1 MIVSLRNRVMR
12 RTRVMGP
19 ALAAVATAWVLLAA
33 TAHAQPQERGT
44 ARLDHAGVQALLVTL
59 GYHPREA
66 HNESGPEYE
75 IVLRPPGGLAVTTR
89 VTLSRDGTLVW
100 LVAWLKKVPPGRT
113 ISGNAILNMLTEN
126 DAIGPTHFSYHEGR
140 RWFFLNK
147 PVPNQGLTAERLQA
161 EMQQLGVTI
170 ARTEALWDYDRW
182 K

>member
-1 MIVSLRNRVMR
+1 MIVSSQMW
-12 RTRVMGP
+12 VMGSV
-19 ALAAVATAWVLLAA
+19 LAAVAVVWALLAPVA
-33 TAHAQPQERGT
+33 YAQPERGT
-44 ARLDHAGVQALLVTL
+44 VRLDHAGVQGLLATL

-66 HNESGPEYE
+66 RNETGPEYE
-75 IVLRPPGGLAVTTR
+75 IVLRPPGGLAISTR

-113 ISGNAILNMLTEN
+113 ISGNAILNMLVEN

-147 PVPNQGLTAERLQA
+147 PVPNQGLTADRLQA
-161 EMQQLGVTI
+161 ELQQLGATV
-170 ARTEALWDYDRW
+170 ARTEALWDFERW

>member
-1 MIVSLRNRVMR
+1 MIVSLRM
-12 RTRVMGP
+12 RVMGLT
-19 ALAAVATAWVLLAA
+19 LAAAAVAWVLLVAA
-33 TAHAQPQERGT
+33 AHAQPERGT

-59 GYHPREA
+59 GYQPREVR
-66 HNESGPEYE
+66 NESGAEYE

-89 VTLSRDGTLVW
+89 VTLSKDGTLVW

-113 ISGNAILNMLTEN
+113 ISGNAILDMLTEN
-126 DAIGPTHFSYHEGR
+126 DAIGPTHFSYNESR

-161 EMQQLGVTI
+161 ELQQLGLTI
-170 ARTEALWDYDRW
+170 ARTEALWDFDRW

>member
-1 MIVSLRNRVMR
+1 MIISLRMR
-12 RTRVMGP
+12 MMG
-19 ALAAVATAWVLLAA
+19 AALAA
-33 TAHAQPQERGT
+33 TAMALAPVGPAAHAQPERGT
-44 ARLDHAGVQALLVTL
+44 ARLDHAGVQGLLATL
-59 GYHPREA
+59 GYQPREA
-66 HNESGPEYE
+66 RNESGAEYE

-113 ISGNAILNMLTEN
+113 INGNAILDMLTAN
-126 DAIGPTHFSYHEGR
+126 DAIGPTHFSYNESR

-161 EMQQLGVTI
+161 ELQQLGVTI
-170 ARTEALWDYDRW
+170 ARTEALWDFDRW

>member
-1 MIVSLRNRVMR
+1 MIVSFRMR
-12 RTRVMGP
+12 LIRT
-19 ALAAVATAWVLLAA
+19 ALAAAAGILLAA
-33 TAHAQPQERGT
+33 AAHAQPERAA
-44 ARLDHAGVQALLVTL
+44 ARVDHAGVQALLVTL

-66 HNESGPEYE
+66 RNETGPEYE

-89 VTLSRDGTLVW
+89 VTLSKDGTLVW

-113 ISGNAILNMLTEN
+113 ISGNAVLNMLNEN
-126 DAIGPTHFSYHEGR
+126 DAIGPTHFSYNEGR

-161 EMQQLGVTI
+161 ELQQLGATI
-170 ARTEALWDYDRW
+170 ARTEALWDFERW